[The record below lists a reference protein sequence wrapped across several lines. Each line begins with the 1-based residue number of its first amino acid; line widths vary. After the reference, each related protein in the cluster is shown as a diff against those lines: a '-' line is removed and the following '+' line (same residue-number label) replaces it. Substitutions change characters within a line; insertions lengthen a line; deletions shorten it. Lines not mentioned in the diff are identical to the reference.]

1 MKRGAAVCD
10 AAVRG
15 FAEVREKERE
25 GEERKGRER
34 GEERRGRG
42 RRGRGRRGRR
52 WRGEIE
58 CQCHESCING
68 SPSMSGRA

>member
-15 FAEVREKERE
+15 CAEVREKERK
-25 GEERKGRER
+25 GEERKGKER

-42 RRGRGRRGRR
+42 RRG
-52 WRGEIE
+52 EIE
-58 CQCHESCING
+58 CQCHESCIKG
-68 SPSMSGRA
+68 AH